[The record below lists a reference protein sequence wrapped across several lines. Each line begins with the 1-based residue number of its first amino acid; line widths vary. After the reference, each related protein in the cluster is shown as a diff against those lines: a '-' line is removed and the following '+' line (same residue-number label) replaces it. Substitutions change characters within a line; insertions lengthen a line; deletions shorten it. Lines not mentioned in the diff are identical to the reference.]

1 MSKASKTINPY
12 IQYYVHQAKSG
23 TAGFQG
29 VKYQRGHG
37 FFGSIFRQVL
47 RPLAKYLG
55 TKALST
61 GVEIGSDYLKG
72 ESFKESAK
80 KRLKSTE
87 KDIISDAVEKAKQF
101 AQNGSGKKRK
111 CKSVKK
117 TNNKHTKKLNIKKK
131 IIKRKKKR
139 KTKKSSP
146 KKCKSKKNKPKKS
159 SVKKKKSTSKQLKSL
174 FL

>member
-1 MSKASKTINPY
+1 MSKSSNPY
-12 IQYYVHQAKSG
+12 IQYYVRQAGSG

-55 TKALST
+55 NKALST

-80 KRLKSTE
+80 KRLRSTGNS
-87 KDIISDAVEKAKQF
+87 IISDAVEKAKKF
-101 AQNGSGKKRK
+101 TQNGSGKRRRRKNAKKAPKKR
-111 CKSVKK
+111 S
-117 TNNKHTKKLNIKKK
+117 KKLNINKKPNKSKKK
-131 IIKRKKKR
+131 SKPKKKN
-139 KTKKSSP
+139 P
-146 KKCKSKKNKPKKS
+146 KKC
-159 SVKKKKSTSKQLKSL
+159 SVKKKNSTSKHLKNL
-174 FL
+174 FS